1 MKPLG
6 WDIVV
11 GAAMLGAIAAVAG
24 LRVWRGRPI
33 NPRNSL
39 ETENKLAILTVTL
52 LPASVM
58 FLCWFVIGLVS
69 EAGAGATGTTAAVIT
84 LIEVV
89 CRHRF
94 LQPCGV
100 SGRCKPVFLYTTKE
114 ICPASLT
121 CSIVT

>member
-84 LIEVV
+84 LIEFVIGFFSLV
-89 CRHRF
+89 AF
-94 LQPCGV
+94 LV
-100 SGRCKPVFLYTTKE
+100 A
-114 ICPASLT
+114 ASLFFFT
-121 CSIVT
+121 RPKKFGPPGINVVEF

>member
-1 MKPLG
+1 
-6 WDIVV
+6 
-11 GAAMLGAIAAVAG
+11 MLGAIAAVAG

-84 LIEVV
+84 LIEFVIGFFSLV
-89 CRHRF
+89 AF
-94 LQPCGV
+94 LV
-100 SGRCKPVFLYTTKE
+100 A
-114 ICPASLT
+114 ASLFFFT
-121 CSIVT
+121 RPKKFVPPHLRAPS